1 MVNAY
6 ELPKREVMSFIDRLS
21 DIQSEST
28 DKVIRLADEYGV
40 SRDDAMDTFSYG
52 ISLVTSKVSFENYEI
67 EEEQHEEHDAA
78 GDAARCGMGL

>member
-1 MVNAY
+1 MIKAH
-6 ELPKREVMSFIDRLS
+6 ELPQREVMSFIERLS

-40 SRDDAMDTFSYG
+40 SRDDAMETFSCG

-67 EEEQHEEHDAA
+67 EEEADENR
-78 GDAARCGMGL
+78 G

>member
-1 MVNAY
+1 MVNSY

-21 DIQSEST
+21 YIQSEST

-67 EEEQHEEHDAA
+67 EEEADEN
-78 GDAARCGMGL
+78 RS

>member
-40 SRDDAMDTFSYG
+40 SRDDAMDTFLYG

-67 EEEQHEEHDAA
+67 EEEADENR
-78 GDAARCGMGL
+78 G